1 MQKFINKFEEEEF
14 YGRQALLELQRLYP
28 NYFKYEIHFSTDSYS
43 TFDAYWIILDENMSI
58 KKRIIVEIKQRSE
71 DYDEMI
77 LESKKYQALLK
88 YREDLYLSKEE
99 MSILYANFT
108 PTKTIIWNLD
118 EIEVKIDTLKANK
131 TTVDSKT
138 RKVNKG
144 VIYLTPESGIV
155 LPYVLNKKKIIMNN
169 LIDVKLNKTEK
180 ELKKGLETLFENYG
194 KDL

>member
-1 MQKFINKFEEEEF
+1 
-14 YGRQALLELQRLYP
+14 
-28 NYFKYEIHFSTDSYS
+28 
-43 TFDAYWIILDENMSI
+43 
-58 KKRIIVEIKQRSE
+58 
-71 DYDEMI
+71 
-77 LESKKYQALLK
+77 
-88 YREDLYLSKEE
+88 

-180 ELKKGLETLFENYG
+180 ELKKGLETLFDNYG